1 MSPMP
6 QINLGVDFL
15 LHFLHCFFFFFKN
28 IIKKIKHERNMKNT
42 VNYKLRHF
50 RRAMCP
56 TAVTYQEV
64 NFVSRKVISTA
75 GFGLREIT
83 QHLK

>member
-15 LHFLHCFFFFFKN
+15 LHFLHCFFFFLN
-28 IIKKIKHERNMKNT
+28 IIKKKIKHERNMKNT

>member
-1 MSPMP
+1 
-6 QINLGVDFL
+6 
-15 LHFLHCFFFFFKN
+15 
-28 IIKKIKHERNMKNT
+28 MKNT

-75 GFGLREIT
+75 GFGLREMT
-83 QHLK
+83 QHLKQPAYLHRKDHF

>member
-1 MSPMP
+1 
-6 QINLGVDFL
+6 
-15 LHFLHCFFFFFKN
+15 
-28 IIKKIKHERNMKNT
+28 MKNT

-83 QHLK
+83 QHLKQPAYLHRKDHFWGKQPKYHMFNCWFAYSSEPL

>member
-15 LHFLHCFFFFFKN
+15 LHFLHCFFKIF
-28 IIKKIKHERNMKNT
+28 KIKHERNMKNT